1 MSIIGLSY
9 GGGAGARHSQFLY
22 NPPPIQPPKIF
33 HKNNPMS
40 YGKDGGPLHEAMI
53 NLIPWVLNALQRV
66 WPDMRVGGSVD
77 ESFTHYLMGNIKTGR
92 KDRCIPDGIIC
103 WDGGIALIEIG
114 RCNPDKWPEHPW
126 IHWSF
131 TGHTTVINHSGDPM
145 IDEVAEYLQI
155 AAESP
160 GARLTRLTHQQLAA

>member
-1 MSIIGLSY
+1 
-9 GGGAGARHSQFLY
+9 
-22 NPPPIQPPKIF
+22 
-33 HKNNPMS
+33 MS
-40 YGKDGGPLHEAMI
+40 YGKDGRPLHEAMI

-77 ESFTHYLMGNIKTGR
+77 EAFTHYLMGNLKAGR
-92 KDRCIPDGIIC
+92 KDRRIPDGVIC
-103 WDGGIALIEIG
+103 WDGGIVLIEIG
-114 RCNPDKWPEHPW
+114 MCNPDKWPERPW

-131 TGHTTVINHSGDPM
+131 TGRTTVINHNGDPM

>member
-1 MSIIGLSY
+1 
-9 GGGAGARHSQFLY
+9 
-22 NPPPIQPPKIF
+22 
-33 HKNNPMS
+33 MS
-40 YGKDGGPLHEAMI
+40 YGKDGRPLHEAMI

-77 ESFTHYLMGNIKTGR
+77 EAFTHYLMGNLKAGR
-92 KDRCIPDGIIC
+92 KNRLIPDGIIC
-103 WDGGIALIEIG
+103 WDGGGVLIEIG
-114 RCNPDKWPEHPW
+114 MCNADKWPKRAW

-131 TGHTTVINHSGDPM
+131 TGHTTVINHNGDPM

-160 GARLTRLTHQQLAA
+160 NARLARLTNQQLAA

>member
-1 MSIIGLSY
+1 M
-9 GGGAGARHSQFLY
+9 A
-22 NPPPIQPPKIF
+22 
-33 HKNNPMS
+33 

-53 NLIPWVLNALQRV
+53 NLIPWVLNALQRA

-77 ESFTHYLMGNIKTGR
+77 EMFTHFLMGTLLTGR
-92 KDRCIPDGIIC
+92 KHRQIPDGIVC
-103 WDGGIALIEIG
+103 WDGGNVLIEIG
-114 RCNPDKWPEHPW
+114 MCNPDKWLDQPW

-131 TGHTTVINHSGDPM
+131 TGHTTAINHNGDPM

-160 GARLTRLTHQQLAA
+160 DARLAQVTQTQLLAA